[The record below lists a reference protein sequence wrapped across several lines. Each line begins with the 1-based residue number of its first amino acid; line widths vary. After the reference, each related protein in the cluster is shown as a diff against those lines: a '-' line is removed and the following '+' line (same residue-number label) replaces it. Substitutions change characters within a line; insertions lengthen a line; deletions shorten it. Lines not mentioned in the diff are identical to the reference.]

1 MATSK
6 TARSSEVKNAPKEK
20 VKLTPEKA
28 IQEIRNLRAGKLAVL
43 NAEYIDLLLADYDA
57 ALATVQTLAG
67 MRKVLTAF
75 AYARQVEEAEQQ
87 LANEIANHKD
97 TQAELSA
104 LLDKQPAPD
113 PNLEPL
119 TKLVAKLTPLEII
132 EGEPIT
138 AAAIRALGIL
148 KDKYDSDAVT
158 IHDLMETTKRQEKEL
173 LKLGVII
180 NPNPGVDV
188 NDFIDFSKR

>member
-67 MRKVLTAF
+67 MRKVLTAVR
-75 AYARQVEEAEQQ
+75 YAAQVEEAEQQ

>member
-67 MRKVLTAF
+67 MRKVLTA
-75 AYARQVEEAEQQ
+75 QVEEAEQQ